1 MNEIKKYQVTLKLAG
16 LFLFLTIVIALVL
29 VTTSPT
35 VAGN

>member
-1 MNEIKKYQVTLKLAG
+1 MNELKKYQVTLRLAG

-35 VAGN
+35 IAGS